1 MPSQNAPALRV
12 LAVEDS
18 DDDVFL
24 LRRQLQNAGY
34 QVDLER
40 VDTHDALLDALRK
53 KNWDIVFSDFSM
65 PRFDGMRALKLVR
78 EHDRDLPF
86 IIVSGT
92 IGEERAVLLMKQ
104 GAQDYVIKGNI
115 ARLIPAVER
124 ELKEARVRR
133 EHRLAQEHIQR
144 LAYYDSL
151 TQLPNRHR
159 LIGDLQHRL
168 DDGEPAALMIVNL
181 INFHE
186 INEILGYSTGDEII
200 RETAGRLQAVSLD
213 NTSLYHL
220 HGNEFALLVQ
230 IDDRAE
236 VEGAAQ
242 EVLKILGPPY
252 RAAGLRVH
260 VGARVGIALSSG
272 HTEAHAFLQS
282 GDTAA
287 TLARRQ
293 GKAYAWSVLER
304 DASRTQRLALLA
316 DLHDAIGTDQMFMVF
331 QPKIDCR
338 TGTVTGAEALLRWE
352 HPQQGFIAPDIF
364 IDMAERSGLID
375 DLTRHVVT
383 RTVDQTALWRKKSLS
398 IPVAV
403 NLSVKNLL
411 NPLLMSEILQA
422 TSQGK
427 DSAGRIE
434 IEITETALMQD
445 PSSALTVLR
454 QLYDSGVRIYID
466 DFGTGFSSLGY
477 LTKLPIHAIKIDK
490 SFVLDLTES
499 RDSDTIV
506 RSTIALAHNLGLKV
520 VAEGVENSEAWERL
534 KGYSCDEGQGYYFMK
549 PLPAAEFEAALPA
562 LASKQR

>member
-1 MPSQNAPALRV
+1 MSAENSTSLRV

-18 DDDVFL
+18 EDDAFL
-24 LRRQLQNAGY
+24 LGRQLQSAGY
-34 QVDLER
+34 QVDLAR
-40 VDTHDALLDALRK
+40 VDTRAALLSALERQH
-53 KNWDIVFSDFSM
+53 WDIVFSDFSM
-65 PRFDGMRALKLVR
+65 PQFDGMQALKIVR

-92 IGEERAVLLMKQ
+92 IGEERAVQLMKW
-104 GAQDYVIKGNI
+104 GAQDYVIKGNVK
-115 ARLIPAVER
+115 RLIPAVER

-159 LIGDLQHRL
+159 LAGDLQHRL
-168 DDGEPAALMIVNL
+168 DHGDRAALMIVNL

-200 RETAGRLQAVSLD
+200 RETAGRLQAVALD
-213 NTSLYHL
+213 NASLYHL

-230 IDDRAE
+230 IDDRIETEA
-236 VEGAAQ
+236 AAQ
-242 EVLKILGPPY
+242 EVLKALGPPY
-252 RAAGLRVH
+252 RAAGLRIH

-272 HTEAHAFLQS
+272 HTEAQSVLQS

-293 GKAYAWSVLER
+293 GKAYAWSEPER
-304 DASRTQRLALLA
+304 DSSRSRRLALLA
-316 DLHDAIGTDQMFMVF
+316 DLHDALTTDQLFMVF
-331 QPKIDCR
+331 QPKVDCR
-338 TGTVTGAEALLRWE
+338 TGAITGAEALLRWK

-364 IDMAERSGLID
+364 IGMAERSGLID

-383 RTVDQTALWRKKSLS
+383 RVVDQTALWRKKSVGM
-398 IPVAV
+398 PVAI

-411 NPLLMSEILQA
+411 NPPLMSEILQA
-422 TSQGK
+422 TLQEREA
-427 DSAGRIE
+427 AGGIE
-434 IEITETALMQD
+434 IELTETALMQD
-445 PSSALTVLR
+445 PGSALTLLR
-454 QLYDSGVRIYID
+454 RLYDSGVRIYID

-490 SFVLDLTES
+490 SFVLDLVQN
-499 RDSDTIV
+499 RDSDMIV
-506 RSTIALAHNLGLKV
+506 RSTVSLAHNLGLKV
-520 VAEGVENSEAWERL
+520 VAEGVESREAWEQL
-534 KGYSCDEGQGYYFMK
+534 KAYHCDEGQGYYFMK
-549 PLPAAEFEAALPA
+549 PLPAPEFEAAVSVWE
-562 LASKQR
+562 SKHN

>member
-1 MPSQNAPALRV
+1 MSSENPTALRV

-18 DDDVFL
+18 EDDAFL
-24 LRRQLQNAGY
+24 LRRQLQTAGY
-34 QVDLER
+34 EVDLGR
-40 VDTHDALLDALRK
+40 VDTEAALVSALKRAH
-53 KNWDIVFSDFSM
+53 WDIVFSDFSM
-65 PRFDGMRALKLVR
+65 PQFDGMRALKIVR

-92 IGEERAVLLMKQ
+92 IGEERAVQLMKW

-115 ARLIPAVER
+115 KRLIPAVER

-159 LIGDLQHRL
+159 LVGDLQHWL
-168 DDGEPAALMIVNL
+168 DHGERAVLMIVNL

-186 INEILGYSTGDEII
+186 INEILGYSTGDELIC
-200 RETAGRLQAVSLD
+200 AAASRLQGVHLD

-230 IDDRAE
+230 IDDRTK
-236 VEGAAQ
+236 VEAAAQ
-242 EVLKILGPPY
+242 EVLKVLSPPY
-252 RAAGLRVH
+252 AAAGLRIR
-260 VGARVGIALSSG
+260 VGARIGIALSSG
-272 HTEAHAFLQS
+272 HTEAHSFLQS

-293 GKAYAWSVLER
+293 GKAYAWSELER
-304 DASRTQRLALLA
+304 DSSRSQRLALLA
-316 DLHDAIGTDQMFMVF
+316 DLHDALGTDELFMAF
-331 QPKIDCR
+331 QPKVDCR
-338 TGTVTGAEALLRWE
+338 TGSVTGAEALLRWR

-364 IDMAERSGLID
+364 IGMAERSGLID

-383 RTVDQTALWRKKSLS
+383 RVIDQTALWRKKSFCV
-398 IPVAV
+398 PVAI

-411 NPLLMSEILQA
+411 NPPLLADILEATLQEKQA
-422 TSQGK
+422 
-427 DSAGRIE
+427 AGRID

-445 PSSALTVLR
+445 PGTALTLLR
-454 QLYDSGVRIYID
+454 RLHDNDVRIYVD
-466 DFGTGFSSLGY
+466 DFGTGFCSLGY

-490 SFVLDLTES
+490 SFVLDLVQN

-506 RSTIALAHNLGLKV
+506 RSTISLAHNLGLKV
-520 VAEGVENSEAWERL
+520 VAEGVENREAWEHL
-534 KGYSCDEGQGYYFMK
+534 KAYSCDEGQGFYFLR
-549 PLPAAEFEAALPA
+549 PLAAPEFEAAVSAWGL
-562 LASKQR
+562 KHD